1 MQRNTQLDALK
12 SLLTPRIAIDIVM
25 SDLPLNLSSKQY
37 AQFIRLSRALEKL
50 EKKQKF
56 AKWKPHFPVS
66 NRWFYFYFYL
76 AWISNFLI
84 WINLNSP
91 KQWWKFAINCHLE
104 EIHQTREVY
113 SFKFLLER
121 ARLLVGYVKAYEK
134 QWNRD
139 YVDIKSEVCF
149 DYFYD

>member
-66 NRWFYFYFYL
+66 NR
-76 AWISNFLI
+76 
-84 WINLNSP
+84 
-91 KQWWKFAINCHLE
+91 
-104 EIHQTREVY
+104 
-113 SFKFLLER
+113 
-121 ARLLVGYVKAYEK
+121 
-134 QWNRD
+134 
-139 YVDIKSEVCF
+139 
-149 DYFYD
+149 